1 MSQGPRPTGDEISTR
16 ISLGSIRHAL
26 YSHLLEQAIPALHRW
41 GHTQLLWQGQQEAW
55 PPPLVQPLTDLLVAF
70 VSFKLS
76 GTVPFALC
84 RSGGV
89 PDPDPM
95 EVAPGAE
102 AQEEMLKEDSL
113 FLSFLSSSRPPSLH
127 PFLFFLASCGTSL
140 TRYGTG
146 ASCSGSLNH
155 GTVGGAPVL
164 QDF

>member
-1 MSQGPRPTGDEISTR
+1 MALLGMLSTLISWSRPFLHSTD
-16 ISLGSIRHAL
+16 G
-26 YSHLLEQAIPALHRW
+26 
-41 GHTQLLWQGQQEAW
+41 GHTQLLWQDQQEAW

-70 VSFKLS
+70 VSFKVS

-95 EVAPGAE
+95 EVAPGAG

-113 FLSFLSSSRPPSLH
+113 FLSSSRPPSLH

-164 QDF
+164 QDV